1 MYGGSTLFLLKKK
14 NKVEENITHDTLV
27 NPDRMKTLIKY
38 LYGVIVS
45 RYGIILI
52 DNGNRR
58 KKIVQGIIF
67 SNSFENLLDNE
78 ILILMM
84 IYFSVEKLW
93 KSIIC

>member
-1 MYGGSTLFLLKKK
+1 MYGGSTLFLLKK
-14 NKVEENITHDTLV
+14 NKVEKNITHDILI

-38 LYGVIVS
+38 LHGVIVS

-58 KKIVQGIIF
+58 KKIVQDIIF